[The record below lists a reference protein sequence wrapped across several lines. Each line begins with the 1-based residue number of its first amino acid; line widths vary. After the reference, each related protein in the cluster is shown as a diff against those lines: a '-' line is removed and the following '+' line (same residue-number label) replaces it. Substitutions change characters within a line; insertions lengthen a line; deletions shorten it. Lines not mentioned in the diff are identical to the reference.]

1 MPAVSLRLTSEQWRT
16 ITEQLTRELPNEAC
30 GLLGGRGD
38 VVEQVIAVENAA
50 HSPVRYEMAP
60 VQQLEA
66 MLALENAG
74 LELTAIYHSHP
85 AGPATPSPTDVAEA
99 YYPDSLYL
107 IYAPD
112 ERGQWRGRAFRLVDG
127 QVSETPVVIE

>member
-1 MPAVSLRLTSEQWRT
+1 MPPVSLRLTSEQWRT

-30 GLLGGRGD
+30 GLLGGRGN

-60 VQQLEA
+60 AQQLEA
-66 MLALENAG
+66 MLALESAG

-85 AGPATPSPTDVAEA
+85 HGPATPSATDVAEA
-99 YYPDSLYL
+99 YYPDSLYV
-107 IYAPD
+107 ICAPD
-112 ERGQWRGRAFRLVDG
+112 ERGQWRGRAFRIADG
-127 QVSETPVVIE
+127 EVSETPLVIE

>member
-1 MPAVSLRLTSEQWRT
+1 MRAVSLRLTASQWRL
-16 ITEQLTRELPNEAC
+16 ITEHLTRELPNEAC
-30 GLLGGRGD
+30 GLLGGRAG

-50 HSPVRYEMAP
+50 RSPVRYRMDPAR
-60 VQQLEA
+60 QLEA
-66 MLALENAG
+66 MLAIEAAG

-85 AGPATPSPTDVAEA
+85 NGPATPSLTDIAEA

-107 IYAPD
+107 ICSPD
-112 ERGQWRGRAFRLVDG
+112 AHGQWRGRAFRIVKG